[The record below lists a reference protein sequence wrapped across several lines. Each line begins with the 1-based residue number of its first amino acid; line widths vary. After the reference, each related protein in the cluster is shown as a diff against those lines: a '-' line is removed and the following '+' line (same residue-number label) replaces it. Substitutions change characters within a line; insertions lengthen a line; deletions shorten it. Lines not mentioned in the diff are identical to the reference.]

1 MVCSKHQGHGTVV
14 LTPIYLIMDSI
25 EAWVNEPTL
34 YIKGDQ
40 QGNILIVCL
49 YVDDMIY
56 TGNFQL
62 DEFKET
68 MRKEFEMTNLG
79 LMKLFLGNEVQ

>member
-1 MVCSKHQGHGTVV
+1 
-14 LTPIYLIMDSI
+14 
-25 EAWVNEPTL
+25 
-34 YIKGDQ
+34 
-40 QGNILIVCL
+40 
-49 YVDDMIY
+49 MIY